1 MGKMMDAGGE
11 MPPKVLQMY
20 RAVMEL
26 IEEGEDI
33 TDLKV
38 STITD
43 KAGIGK
49 GTAYEYFE
57 TKDEIV
63 VSAIVYYMQFFFG
76 KLHEELMRREI
87 FRERL
92 AYLLDEV
99 EKVRGRKVCFFRFLH
114 LLSNTSEFS
123 VLIRNKLR
131 EEGFEPYLPM
141 HFLSEMVKQ
150 ARENNEIASEAP
162 VDYLVCFLMAQLM
175 NYTLTVSIGADILG
189 TDSKGMRRNIE
200 QSIQNE
206 LQILCVKN
214 KKIG

>member
-33 TDLKV
+33 ADLKV

-76 KLHEELMRREI
+76 KLHEELMRREN

>member
-11 MPPKVLQMY
+11 TPPKVLQMY

-33 TDLKV
+33 ADLKV

-99 EKVRGRKVCFFRFLH
+99 EKVEGRKVCFFRFLH

>member
-1 MGKMMDAGGE
+1 MGKMMAGGE

-33 TDLKV
+33 AGLKV

-49 GTAYEYFE
+49 STAYEYFE

-63 VSAIVYYMQFFFG
+63 VSAIVYYIQFFFG
-76 KLHEELMRREI
+76 KLHEELLRKET
-87 FRERL
+87 FCERL

-99 EKVRGRKVCFFRFLH
+99 EKVGGRKVCFFRFLH

-123 VLIRNKLR
+123 VLIRNKLC

-141 HFLSEMVKQ
+141 HFLGEIVKQ
-150 ARENNEIASEAP
+150 ARESNEIASEAP
-162 VDYLVCFLMAQLM
+162 VDYQVCFLMAQLM
-175 NYTLTVSIGADILG
+175 NYTLTVSIGAHMLRI
-189 TDSKGMRRNIE
+189 DSAAMRRNIE
-200 QSIQNE
+200 QSIRNE
-206 LQILCVKN
+206 LQILFVKN

>member
-1 MGKMMDAGGE
+1 
-11 MPPKVLQMY
+11 
-20 RAVMEL
+20 
-26 IEEGEDI
+26 
-33 TDLKV
+33 
-38 STITD
+38 
-43 KAGIGK
+43 
-49 GTAYEYFE
+49 
-57 TKDEIV
+57 
-63 VSAIVYYMQFFFG
+63 
-76 KLHEELMRREI
+76 MRREI

-92 AYLLDEV
+92 AYRLDEV

>member
-1 MGKMMDAGGE
+1 MGKMLDAGGE

-150 ARENNEIASEAP
+150 ARENKEIASEAP

-175 NYTLTVSIGADILG
+175 NYTLTMSIGADILG

>member
-33 TDLKV
+33 ADLKV

-175 NYTLTVSIGADILG
+175 NYTLTVSIRADILG

>member
-63 VSAIVYYMQFFFG
+63 VSAIVYYMQFLFG
-76 KLHEELMRREI
+76 KLHEELMRKEI

-99 EKVRGRKVCFFRFLH
+99 EKVEDRKVCFFRFLH

>member
-175 NYTLTVSIGADILG
+175 NYTLTMSIGADILG

>member
-1 MGKMMDAGGE
+1 MGKMMDTGGE

-33 TDLKV
+33 ADLKV

-114 LLSNTSEFS
+114 FLSNTSEFS

>member
-1 MGKMMDAGGE
+1 MGKMMDTGGE

-33 TDLKV
+33 ADLKV